1 MKTYISR
8 QLARALADDFT
19 YYKAKSGSMM
29 LVWQNGV
36 LNWLGYVI
44 PHGFYL
50 VPFDH
55 AKGQSQQ
62 LREMVA

>member
-1 MKTYISR
+1 MRTYISR

-19 YYKAKSGSMM
+19 YSHAKRGKLM

-36 LNWLGYVI
+36 LNWLGYVT

-50 VPFDH
+50 TPFDH

-62 LREMVA
+62 LSEMVA

>member
-1 MKTYISR
+1 MRTYISR
-8 QLARALADDFT
+8 QLARYLADDFT
-19 YYKAKSGSMM
+19 YYKAKSGKMM
-29 LVWQNGV
+29 LVWRGGE
-36 LNWLGYVI
+36 LFWLGHVT

-50 VPFDH
+50 VAFDH